1 MHSRKFLMIHYA
13 NEYLSIFS
21 EYKKKGIRTP
31 SLISMTIIGN
41 GLILRAITPLS
52 GFYRPD
58 LLSFFWYTLKKLL
71 PFSPKNIW
79 SKSQCKCLFSH
90 LTYIDCK
97 ILLMYCRWKLKKTFR
112 FYFLSIPKDWKF
124 VYLFGWAFYGFIL
137 RYVFG
142 GNKITSCLKLLR
154 VMLETSNLAWNFT
167 HM

>member
-1 MHSRKFLMIHYA
+1 MMHYA
-13 NEYLSIFS
+13 NEYLSIFN
-21 EYKKKGIRTP
+21 EYKKKGIRTS
-31 SLISMTIIGN
+31 SLISMTIIRN

-79 SKSQCKCLFSH
+79 SKSQCKRLFSH